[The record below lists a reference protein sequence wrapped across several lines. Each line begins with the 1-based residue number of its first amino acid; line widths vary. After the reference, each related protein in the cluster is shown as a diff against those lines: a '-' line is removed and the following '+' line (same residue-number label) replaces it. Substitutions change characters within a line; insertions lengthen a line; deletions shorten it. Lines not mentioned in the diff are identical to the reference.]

1 MDITIKDLNAD
12 LIDRFIS
19 PSADIYGRVVRK
31 ETQYDHTVD
40 LLFNVHH
47 FGCDESRLLFV
58 FPNESTLEVPV
69 GQNDYLKIEVM

>member
-12 LIDRFIS
+12 LIDNFIS

-40 LLFNVHH
+40 LLFNVSH

-58 FPNESTLEVPV
+58 FPDESSLEVFV
-69 GQNDYLKIEVM
+69 RFNDYLKIEVM